1 MQRRMLNALCV
12 TLGLGLAAWGTG
24 ADAQTLYKLI
34 DKNGK
39 VTYAEKPPKD
49 FDGQVIRLDID
60 PKANT
65 ATLPKPTGPLV
76 DPARTT
82 SDDKVR
88 AAKDKL
94 EVAKKAYDLYL
105 SRGGG
110 HGADFDDW
118 IEAEKQLKAGQQQ
131 QPPPAPER
139 RKRPRAS
146 LIVMRVSQVMMPAS
160 PRKLASAAKARI

>member
-1 MQRRMLNALCV
+1 MQRRVLRAMCV

-82 SDDKVR
+82 SDDRVR

-94 EVAKKAYDLYL
+94 DAAKKAYQRAVENPGEGDVTFMGNK
-105 SRGGG
+105 GGG
-110 HGADFDDW
+110 TRPVPSEEYAKRLAALEQAVKD
-118 IEAEKQLKAGQQQ
+118 AEEELK
-131 QPPPAPER
+131 
-139 RKRPRAS
+139 RA
-146 LIVMRVSQVMMPAS
+146 QGG
-160 PRKLASAAKARI
+160 